1 MSKNEKRRAYNTAKA
16 LGYESV
22 MPDIKRRIYAAET
35 EAEVTRIMVTARHK
49 M

>member
-1 MSKNEKRRAYNTAKA
+1 MSKNEKRRYYNTAKA

-35 EAEVTRIMVTARHK
+35 EAEVIRVMTTARH
-49 M
+49 MM